1 MAWHFAMPILLH
13 ICIYSVFKPSGYTF
27 YLLFCE
33 RQALVTMFLR
43 IFKTAIFL
51 VIIGCRF
58 FYWCHGCLEEERTHL
73 LQIKDSINYPHG
85 SSLDEAWVE
94 KDCCNW
100 DGIECNSSRVI
111 SISLF
116 SKREERLG
124 VWYPNA
130 SLFVPFKELEQLY
143 LGGNQIGGWVTPQAF
158 SKMQSLR
165 NLYLGRNNL
174 SAGINSL
181 RGLCELKNLQVL
193 SLEDNNL
200 DGRVLPPCLSN
211 LSMLEELSLSDN
223 DLGPY
228 SSALTALSGMR
239 SLKLLDLSS
248 NNLSGGT
255 DSLRGLCEL
264 KNLQDLHLEKNNLDG
279 RALPPCLSNLS
290 MLKNL
295 RLSGNDLGSYSSAL
309 TGICKLPALRL
320 LDLSGNRLNDHS
332 IPKCLGNLSL
342 LEKLYLSHNEL
353 RGSFSSL
360 TGLCELS
367 ALGTLYLDNNYLT
380 SLPICMGNFSSLE
393 RLILQGNNL
402 SSLFGNSVPGLKR
415 LLVLNLG
422 SNLLTDDSISPWIYN
437 LTSLTVLELSN
448 NTLRGSNTMRGFC
461 NLRNLEELDI
471 EGNSFE
477 CSLHPCFGNMHR
489 LSTLN
494 LPHNKFRGTI
504 PPSIFSNLTMLA
516 SISISQNQFSGLMS
530 FSNFANLSE
539 LLFVDLSE
547 NTQLEVETESPTW
560 VPTFQLYHLLLNNC
574 ILNKRSNNDIPSFIS
589 TQHVLET
596 LNLGHTFLQG
606 TIPSWLF
613 YNFTVEYL
621 NLKGNSLEG
630 PFPKSIGYNNSMLHE
645 LDISNNKI
653 SGELPPNMGALF
665 PNLVLLNIS
674 TNELRGAIPLSVSE
688 LQNLK
693 TLDLSQN
700 KLSGQMPQGLTRN
713 TSLKFLK
720 LSNNKL
726 QGNVVSKF
734 SNMTELVV
742 LLLDNNNFTGT
753 ITSFMLT
760 SPSLIILDLRENNLS
775 GSIPNWLGSLV
786 NLALLLLGRNFFDG
800 SIPPELCQLQNLHI
814 LDLSNNKISGSI
826 PHCLS
831 NISSWMT
838 EAPIQIDES
847 LGPQFEHLME
857 KGTISSMDQPYTRM
871 KTNLTVKGTM
881 LTYEGLP
888 FSLMT
893 GIDLSMNQLINSIP
907 FEMGNLKQLRFL
919 NLSHNILSGHFP
931 DSFQNLGNIESLD
944 LSHNQLVGMI
954 PAQIVRL
961 YSLSI
966 FNVAFNNLSGA
977 YEANLVLSNVL
988 VLFIFCIFYSLLI
1001 MSMLYL

>member
-1 MAWHFAMPILLH
+1 
-13 ICIYSVFKPSGYTF
+13 
-27 YLLFCE
+27 
-33 RQALVTMFLR
+33 MFLR

-477 CSLHPCFGNMHR
+477 CSLHPCF
-489 LSTLN
+489 
-494 LPHNKFRGTI
+494 
-504 PPSIFSNLTMLA
+504 
-516 SISISQNQFSGLMS
+516 
-530 FSNFANLSE
+530 
-539 LLFVDLSE
+539 
-547 NTQLEVETESPTW
+547 
-560 VPTFQLYHLLLNNC
+560 
-574 ILNKRSNNDIPSFIS
+574 
-589 TQHVLET
+589 
-596 LNLGHTFLQG
+596 
-606 TIPSWLF
+606 
-613 YNFTVEYL
+613 
-621 NLKGNSLEG
+621 
-630 PFPKSIGYNNSMLHE
+630 
-645 LDISNNKI
+645 
-653 SGELPPNMGALF
+653 
-665 PNLVLLNIS
+665 
-674 TNELRGAIPLSVSE
+674 
-688 LQNLK
+688 
-693 TLDLSQN
+693 
-700 KLSGQMPQGLTRN
+700 
-713 TSLKFLK
+713 
-720 LSNNKL
+720 
-726 QGNVVSKF
+726 
-734 SNMTELVV
+734 
-742 LLLDNNNFTGT
+742 
-753 ITSFMLT
+753 
-760 SPSLIILDLRENNLS
+760 
-775 GSIPNWLGSLV
+775 
-786 NLALLLLGRNFFDG
+786 
-800 SIPPELCQLQNLHI
+800 
-814 LDLSNNKISGSI
+814 
-826 PHCLS
+826 
-831 NISSWMT
+831 
-838 EAPIQIDES
+838 
-847 LGPQFEHLME
+847 
-857 KGTISSMDQPYTRM
+857 
-871 KTNLTVKGTM
+871 
-881 LTYEGLP
+881 
-888 FSLMT
+888 
-893 GIDLSMNQLINSIP
+893 
-907 FEMGNLKQLRFL
+907 
-919 NLSHNILSGHFP
+919 

-966 FNVAFNNLSGA
+966 FNVAFNNLSGVIPNEKQFLTFSESSYIGNHDLCGPPLQQSCSSNNQSQTRDSEREEEDNVGILDHPIVFYLVVVISYA
-977 YEANLVLSNVL
+977 LGFWSIIALLFNKTWRQKLFRFVDSEHPLVKAIVDYARHYHCFGKLPTAEDTRNQRKEANVSGWLHDVFEFSALPGKGGRC
-988 VLFIFCIFYSLLI
+988 FG
-1001 MSMLYL
+1001 